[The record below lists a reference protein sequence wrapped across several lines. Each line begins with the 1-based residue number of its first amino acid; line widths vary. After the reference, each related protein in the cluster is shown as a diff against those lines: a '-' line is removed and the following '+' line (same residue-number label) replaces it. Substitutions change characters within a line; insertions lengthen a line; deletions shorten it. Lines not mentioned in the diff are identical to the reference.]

1 MSVLAPVLFLALAL
15 AGPGP
20 ELDCSSPAAGRSL
33 VGRMMLSEI
42 EGAEDINRAALWEA
56 FGRCPEGSAHGPC
69 MAREE
74 RSAEAEWEREK
85 AAIQAKY
92 QRILDEF
99 EARCRTLPI

>member
-1 MSVLAPVLFLALAL
+1 MRVLGPVLFLLAL
-15 AGPGP
+15 TGPRP
-20 ELDCSSPAAGRSL
+20 ELDCASPAAGRSL

-56 FGRCPEGSAHGPC
+56 FGHCPAGSEHGAC
-69 MAREE
+69 MAREQ
-74 RSAEAEWEREK
+74 RRFEAEWEREK

-92 QRILDEF
+92 RRILDEY